1 MNTGQVCLTFAL
13 CGSGWDDETFSQPRV
28 LRVLGRQA
36 RGRRSTRTQRSRA
49 GSRAPSARRYFRS
62 VLRRAAG
69 FPFRVAGTRL
79 CALLGKD
86 AKGAGFADYFTK
98 TSRREFE
105 DVVGIVAEET
115 LPTVGGITAEGAD
128 GSAVHLE
135 LLLLPFSTRSHSPLS
150 LTGLIVPIG
159 RDDAH
164 AYAPLKNFTLTSWR
178 YAAEAQK
185 WRGSRA
191 ARKWNVMRGFTV
203 YEGLR

>member
-1 MNTGQVCLTFAL
+1 MKHSASREFFAY
-13 CGSGWDDETFSQPRV
+13 WDGARASEAAPERGDLEPEAVRHLLGDIFV
-28 LRVLGRQA
+28 L
-36 RGRRSTRTQRSRA
+36 S
-49 GSRAPSARRYFRS
+49 YD
-62 VLRRAAG
+62 RAAG

-86 AKGAGFADYFTK
+86 AKGARFADYFTRA
-98 TSRREFE
+98 SRREFE

-115 LPTVGGITAEGAD
+115 LPTIGGIAAEGAD
-128 GSAVHLE
+128 GTTIHLE

-150 LTGLIVPIG
+150 LTGLIVPLG

-178 YAAEAQK
+178 YAGEAQK
-185 WRGSRA
+185 WRGPRA
-191 ARKWNVMRGFTV
+191 ARKWSVMRGFTV